1 MLYLVQLMISEPT
14 QLQLADLAIDQTK
27 PLMICDV
34 DEVVVHFTSAFEN
47 FLDERGLWL
56 DPASLALNGNVK
68 KASDNSTISQHIV
81 EMLID
86 EFFVERTR
94 TLKPIA
100 GAIDALTTFGQTAN
114 IVMLTNLPHFAKSDR
129 TANLQELGLSFPI
142 ITNSGP
148 KGPAIKHLATLTK
161 GEIVFVDDS
170 PGFISSAYE
179 YAPHVHLIHFLHD
192 HRFAAHTPHYDFVSL
207 RTSNWAEAAPHINAI
222 LRL

>member
-1 MLYLVQLMISEPT
+1 MISEPT
-14 QLQLADLAIDQTK
+14 KLQLAALAIDQTR

-47 FLDERGLWL
+47 FLGERGLWL
-56 DPASLALNGNVK
+56 EPTSLALNGNIK
-68 KASDNSTISQHIV
+68 KTSDNNIIPQHIV

-94 TLKPIA
+94 SLEPIDGAVAALKN
-100 GAIDALTTFGQTAN
+100 FGNQVN

-129 TANLQELGLSFPI
+129 TANLLNLGLTYPV

-148 KGPAIKHLATLTK
+148 KGPAIKHLAGLTK

-179 YAPHVHLIHFLHD
+179 HAPHVHLIHFLQD

-207 RTSNWAEAAPHINAI
+207 RTSNWAEAAPHISEL